1 MSKNSL
7 PRNPVAKHMH
17 KSVRA
22 SVVLSK
28 QRKLKSEATLREM
41 SEVVSESQID
51 SQTMCFNGYSIDYVV
66 LDEWSEI
73 ICEGNACLGDI
84 GSSSILIDDCEED

>member
-1 MSKNSL
+1 MK
-7 PRNPVAKHMH
+7 NPVAKHMH

-41 SEVVSESQID
+41 SEVVSEGQID
-51 SQTMCFNGYSIDYVV
+51 SQTMCFDDDLQACMNCVGCSGIEID
-66 LDEWSEI
+66 
-73 ICEGNACLGDI
+73 CEGD
-84 GSSSILIDDCEED
+84 

>member
-1 MSKNSL
+1 MK
-7 PRNPVAKHMH
+7 NPVAKHMH

-41 SEVVSESQID
+41 SEVVSENQID
-51 SQTMCFNGYSIDYVV
+51 SQTMCFDDD
-66 LDEWSEI
+66 LQ
-73 ICEGNACLGDI
+73 ACMNCVGC
-84 GSSSILIDDCEED
+84 SSIEIDCEED